1 MDTPNPLQQIKM
13 RERIVPTDIKKIADP
28 DEASVILSDLQ
39 SRLSQRY
46 PSRNYR
52 NLDTNLDATKGLLY
66 QAKVPEGTAGVVTGT
81 KDGKHFF
88 ARALF
93 VDPRYQGTNVARD
106 LIESVKADFD
116 EISMTSLQFGEEQ
129 SASRKI
135 QSRRQTTLNA
145 FYRGFGFV
153 PQYPE
158 LEEKSNLAGSTLRMI
173 WKKSER
179 ENI

>member
-1 MDTPNPLQQIKM
+1 M
-13 RERIVPTDIKKIADP
+13 RERIVPTDIKKIADAS
-28 DEASVILSDLQ
+28 EAFAILNDLQ

-46 PSRNYR
+46 PSKNYR
-52 NLDTNLDATKGLLY
+52 NLDAKLDATKGLLY
-66 QAKVPEGTAGVVTGT
+66 QAKVAEETAGVVTGT

-88 ARALF
+88 ARMIF
-93 VDPRYQGTNVARD
+93 VDPRYQGTNVVRN

-129 SASRKI
+129 GASRGV
-135 QSRRQTTLNA
+135 QSRRQTALNA
-145 FYRGFGFV
+145 FYRSFGFV

-173 WKKSER
+173 WKKSE
-179 ENI
+179 

>member
-1 MDTPNPLQQIKM
+1 ML
-13 RERIVPTDIKKIADP
+13 ERIVPTNIKKITNP
-28 DEASVILSDLQ
+28 DEACTILNDLRA
-39 SRLSQRY
+39 RLSERY

-52 NLDTNLDATKGLLY
+52 NLDTKLDATKGLLY
-66 QAKVPEGTAGVVTGT
+66 QAKVAEETAGVVTGT
-81 KDGKHFF
+81 KSDKHFF

-93 VDPRYQGTNVARD
+93 VDPRYQKTNVVRD

-129 SASRKI
+129 NASREI

-153 PQYPE
+153 PQYPD
-158 LEEKSNLAGSTLRMI
+158 LEKKSNLAGSTLRMI
-173 WKKSER
+173 WKKSEH